1 MAESLVDRI
10 VCGDCKDILPQ
21 ILSDSIDCLITDP
34 PYGLSFMGKDWDRA
48 VPGVEV
54 WRECLRVLKPGAF
67 AFVMCIPRLDCLSR
81 MAMRISDAG
90 FNIAFTPIFHAYATG
105 FPKAE
110 NISKAVDRRLK
121 AERHT
126 IGYERAGAIKGT
138 LRET

>member
-90 FNIAFTPIFHAYATG
+90 FNIAFTPSSTPTPLAS
-105 FPKAE
+105 P
-110 NISKAVDRRLK
+110 
-121 AERHT
+121 
-126 IGYERAGAIKGT
+126 
-138 LRET
+138 

>member
-1 MAESLVDRI
+1 M
-10 VCGDCKDILPQ
+10 
-21 ILSDSIDCLITDP
+21 
-34 PYGLSFMGKDWDRA
+34 
-48 VPGVEV
+48 
-54 WRECLRVLKPGAF
+54 RVLKPGAF

-121 AERHT
+121 AERQT
-126 IGYERAGAIKGT
+126 IGYERAGPIKGT